1 MVHIL
6 VGLPW
11 ALFVMYSLSFKLL
24 LGQAEVPLYV
34 LSLLSFDCESDY
46 GIIYTKYR
54 DGFLKAGMK
63 SQVLILTGC
72 FLWFTIG
79 VPFLSICAYIWW
91 IPVASI
97 KGWGISAENSGTKDD
112 LKKRAVL
119 LENIR
124 KAITSCTLTDDGN
137 EFAQV
142 LGDVN
147 YVKAKMAKAVE
158 VEAQVGELKA
168 QVGELKAQGGELKA
182 QGGKLEAMMVQLLEA
197 QGLATPTPAKEESVT
212 KEEEDG
218 TGGLTSS
225 AAPAG
230 ESRRPGRWTS
240 GIRRRLQRA
249 DLHTPPGV
257 GETKSS

>member
-1 MVHIL
+1 MIASVDAMVHIL

-34 LSLLSFDCESDY
+34 LSLLSFDCELDCLKLRR
-46 GIIYTKYR
+46 KYEN
-54 DGFLKAGMK
+54 GFLKAGIK
-63 SQVLILTGC
+63 AQVLILTGC

-119 LENIR
+119 FENVR

-158 VEAQVGELKA
+158 VGELKAQMEAQVGELKGQMEAQVGELKA
-168 QVGELKAQGGELKA
+168 
-182 QGGKLEAMMVQLLEA
+182 MMAQLLEA
-197 QGLATPTPAKEESVT
+197 QGLATPTPAMEESVT
-212 KEEEDG
+212 KEEGAG
-218 TGGLTSS
+218 TGGLASS
-225 AAPAG
+225 AAPA
-230 ESRRPGRWTS
+230 
-240 GIRRRLQRA
+240 
-249 DLHTPPGV
+249 GV